1 MENMDLMIEE
11 ILMGLDSMSVI
22 LAAEMANTLKRGGLK
37 MGLAIYKASKYYN
50 VPTRVVSLEVG
61 KLKRHFDKL
70 NDIKESRTNH
80 ADIAQPK
87 EQVYWWDNQ

>member
-1 MENMDLMIEE
+1 MEKMDLMIEE

-37 MGLAIYKASKYYN
+37 MGLAIYRAAKYYN
-50 VPTRVVSLEVG
+50 VPTRAVSLEVG

-70 NDIKESRTNH
+70 DQNVTKHHGLN
-80 ADIAQPK
+80 K
-87 EQVYWWDNQ
+87 EQQYWWDKQ

>member
-1 MENMDLMIEE
+1 MENMDLMVEE

-22 LAAEMANTLKRGGLK
+22 LAAEMANTLKRGGIK

-50 VPTRVVSLEVG
+50 VPPRAVSLEVG

-70 NDIKESRTNH
+70 HQTVVKRHDL
-80 ADIAQPK
+80 DK
-87 EQVYWWDNQ
+87 EQTYWWDKQ